1 MFVRI
6 GAKSRVEVNCM
17 FQKSEHK
24 QSDLI
29 HSLASLEELQNAL
42 NLKKLHQEEKSF
54 VQINYWMM
62 N

>member
-1 MFVRI
+1 
-6 GAKSRVEVNCM
+6 M